1 MPTGSLNPL
10 TTPGWD
16 DLVLTAGEYSFF
28 HSSAWIRVLCE
39 SYGYKPVFFA
49 VYKNGG
55 LSSVLPLLEVNSF
68 LTGRRAVSLPFSD
81 YCEPLLFGDASL
93 TAIPDGLID
102 FSRNWKHIDFRAQ
115 TLFTPDVPVYSRYVR
130 HTLKLSTPEQLLSG
144 LHKNTA
150 RNLKKARAS
159 GLQIEVSGSFEAT
172 REYYKLHC
180 LTRKRQ
186 ATPPQPFSF
195 FRKIYEH
202 VFLPDK
208 GRVILAYHEHKPIA
222 GAVFFHLGKKAMYK
236 FGASDLAYSA
246 LGGNA
251 AIMWEAISRYALEGF
266 DTFCFGR
273 TDLDNEGLRRF
284 KASFGATEEPLC
296 YYRYDPKSAK
306 FLAGRPDT
314 GPHQFLRRLPM
325 PLLRL
330 AGELLY
336 RHVG

>member
-1 MPTGSLNPL
+1 MNKIEIIDPL
-10 TTPGWD
+10 DFPGWD
-16 DLVLTAGEYSFF
+16 DLVLTACEYSFF
-28 HSSAWIRVLCE
+28 HSSAWVRVLCE
-39 SYGYKPVFFA
+39 SYGYKPAFFA
-49 VYKNGG
+49 ATPTAIV
-55 LSSVLPLLEVNSF
+55 PLLEVNSF

-81 YCEPLLFGDASL
+81 YCDPLLFDNSSL
-93 TAIPDGLID
+93 SAIPDGLID
-102 FSRNWKHIDFRAQ
+102 FSRKTGWKHLDFRAQ
-115 TLFTPDVPVYSRYVR
+115 TIFAPEVPVFSRYVR
-130 HTLKLSTPEQLLSG
+130 HTLKLTTPEQLFSE
-144 LHKNTA
+144 LHKNTV
-150 RNLKKARAS
+150 RNLKKARSS
-159 GLQIEVSGSFEAT
+159 GLEIEVSGSLEAT
-172 REYYKLHC
+172 RKYYKLHC

-202 VFLPDK
+202 VFSHGK

-251 AIMWEAISRYALEGF
+251 AVMWEAITRYTTEGCT
-266 DTFCFGR
+266 TFCFGR

-284 KASFGATEEPLC
+284 KASFGAAEEPLC
-296 YYRYDPKSAK
+296 YYRYDLKSAK
-306 FLAGRPDT
+306 FLEGHPGT
-314 GPHQFLRRLPM
+314 GTHQLLRRLPM
-325 PLLRL
+325 PLLRI